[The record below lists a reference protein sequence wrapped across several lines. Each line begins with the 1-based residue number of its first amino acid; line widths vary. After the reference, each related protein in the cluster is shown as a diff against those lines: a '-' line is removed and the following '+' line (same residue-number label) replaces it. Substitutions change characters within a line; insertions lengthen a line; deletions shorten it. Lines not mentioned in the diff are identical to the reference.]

1 MMRESAAD
9 LRAIVE
15 IITLADRWIVL
26 THVKPDGDTIGS
38 TAALV
43 SLGNRLSKRVFWG
56 GRDAIPTHYA
66 FLDPQKEYQQI
77 NCVPDIPESERSKTV
92 ILCADTSLL
101 DRSVHGIL
109 SYRPAVP
116 VVNID
121 HHKDNDLFGS
131 INWIDP
137 SASATGEMVTELILA
152 GGWGITENEAN
163 YLYTA
168 LVSDN
173 GGFRYAST
181 TPQSHSV
188 AISLIEAGASPS
200 FVNQQLEQNMSLGA
214 LHLWGI
220 ALSRAEVFAGGRAAL
235 FWLTRQDFE
244 KTQTSPEETDSLVN
258 MLLRL
263 VGVDIVALCTENKE
277 RIRINLRA
285 HAPCNARELACRM
298 DGGGHDL
305 AAGCHLALPMEKALE
320 KLKIEM
326 TTHVESLN
334 SAY

>member
-1 MMRESAAD
+1 MRGSAAE
-9 LRAIVE
+9 LKAIIEVL
-15 IITLADRWIVL
+15 TFADRWILL

-38 TAALV
+38 TAALA
-43 SLGNRLSKRVFWG
+43 SLGHRLSKQVFWG
-56 GRDAIPTHYA
+56 GRDAIPAHYA
-66 FLDPQKEYQQI
+66 FLDPQKQYRQVES
-77 NCVPDIPESERSKTV
+77 VPDIAESECMKTV

-109 SYRPAVP
+109 RYRPAVS

-121 HHKDNDLFGS
+121 HHKNNDLFGS
-131 INWIDP
+131 INWIDI
-137 SASATGEMVTELILA
+137 SASATGEMVTELFLA
-152 GGWGITENEAN
+152 GGWGIEENEAN

-181 TPQSHSV
+181 TSRSHSV

-200 FVNQQLEQNMSLGA
+200 FVNRQLEQNMSPGA
-214 LHLWGI
+214 LCLWGI
-220 ALSRAEVFAGGRAAL
+220 ALSRTDVFASGKAAL
-235 FWLTRQDFE
+235 FWLDRQDFK
-244 KTQTSPEETDSLVN
+244 KTQTNPEETDNLVN

-263 VGVDIVALCTENKE
+263 KGVEIVALCTEHE
-277 RIRINLRA
+277 DVIRINMRA
-285 HAPCNARELACRM
+285 HAPCNAREVAARM

-305 AAGCHLALPMEKALE
+305 AAGCRLCLPMKQALA

-326 TTHVESLN
+326 TAHVESLN
-334 SAY
+334 SAH